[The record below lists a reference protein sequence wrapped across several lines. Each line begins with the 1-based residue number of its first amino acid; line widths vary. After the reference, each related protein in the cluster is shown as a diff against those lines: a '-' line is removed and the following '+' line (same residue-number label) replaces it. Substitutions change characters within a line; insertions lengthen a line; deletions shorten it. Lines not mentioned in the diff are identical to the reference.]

1 MTSLSSLKS
10 PLPALALS
18 SSPCCTCP
26 PPPPPLSMH
35 QPILAR
41 FPPASW
47 LLRFPSVVAQFH
59 KCSGKNS
66 SRISSSVLQ
75 HSLTP
80 FSSHA
85 FSWNKLFRKVQ
96 LCSSSGYTI
105 TSVRTRICYRASSS
119 SSSSSASAALAG
131 NGVSRFS
138 STEEEER
145 YDVVVVGGGHAG
157 CEAALA
163 AARMGARTLLLTLN
177 LDRIAWQVCSPAQLC
192 NKHKARVF
200 TDFVHFCIV
209 SRQCARGM
217 SFHFALYCL
226 LSTPNPNPSPAEL
239 FRDE

>member
-1 MTSLSSLKS
+1 MARVSVTSLSSLKS

-18 SSPCCTCP
+18 SNPCCTCSSP
-26 PPPPPLSMH
+26 PSPPPLSMH

-59 KCSGKNS
+59 KCSEKNS

-80 FSSHA
+80 FCSPA

-96 LCSSSGYTI
+96 LCSRSGYTI
-105 TSVRTRICYRASSS
+105 TSVRTRICCRASS

-131 NGVSRFS
+131 NEVSRFS
-138 STEEEER
+138 STEEGER

-177 LDRIAWQVCSPAQLC
+177 LDRIAWQVCSPAQLW

-200 TDFVHFCIV
+200 TDFVHFCII
-209 SRQCARGM
+209 SR
-217 SFHFALYCL
+217 
-226 LSTPNPNPSPAEL
+226 
-239 FRDE
+239 

>member
-1 MTSLSSLKS
+1 
-10 PLPALALS
+10 
-18 SSPCCTCP
+18 
-26 PPPPPLSMH
+26 MH

-41 FPPASW
+41 FPSASW

-96 LCSSSGYTI
+96 LCSRSGNTI
-105 TSVRTRICYRASSS
+105 TSVGTRICCRA

-131 NGVSRFS
+131 NGVSHFS

-177 LDRIAWQVCSPAQLC
+177 LDRIAWQVCSPAQLW

-209 SRQCARGM
+209 SR
-217 SFHFALYCL
+217 
-226 LSTPNPNPSPAEL
+226 
-239 FRDE
+239 

>member
-1 MTSLSSLKS
+1 MTSLTSLKS

-18 SSPCCTCP
+18 SNPCCTWP
-26 PPPPPLSMH
+26 PPSLSMH
-35 QPILAR
+35 QPVLTR
-41 FPPASW
+41 FPPASL

-96 LCSSSGYTI
+96 LCSRSGYTI
-105 TSVRTRICYRASSS
+105 TSVRTRICCRASS

-177 LDRIAWQVCSPAQLC
+177 LDRIAWQVCSPAQLWI
-192 NKHKARVF
+192 KQKARVF
-200 TDFVHFCIV
+200 ANFVDFCIV
-209 SRQCARGM
+209 SR
-217 SFHFALYCL
+217 
-226 LSTPNPNPSPAEL
+226 
-239 FRDE
+239 

>member
-1 MTSLSSLKS
+1 MARVSVTSLSSLKS

-18 SSPCCTCP
+18 SNPCCTC

-41 FPPASW
+41 FPSASW

-96 LCSSSGYTI
+96 LCSRSGNTI
-105 TSVRTRICYRASSS
+105 TSVGTRICCRA

-131 NGVSRFS
+131 NGVSHFS

-177 LDRIAWQVCSPAQLC
+177 LDRIAWQVCSPAQLW

-209 SRQCARGM
+209 SR
-217 SFHFALYCL
+217 
-226 LSTPNPNPSPAEL
+226 
-239 FRDE
+239 